1 MWLTDVRTMS
11 GEEVEPG
18 VSLTHLLRLC
28 RDEHR
33 VLWEHHADPR
43 CRTRVKALVDQVGE
57 ALPEP
62 GMMSTISGP
71 ARRALAAALEPDPR
85 LPAVVVAHALAE
97 LLRSAQHPSELQS
110 LTRTSY
116 AVFRLQT

>member
-1 MWLTDVRTMS
+1 MI
-11 GEEVEPG
+11 GEEVEPV

-62 GMMSTISGP
+62 GLTSTISAP
-71 ARRALAAALEPDPR
+71 ARRAIAAALEPAPRSPAVLVAHAPPAHPDPR
-85 LPAVVVAHALAE
+85 LGHSFP
-97 LLRSAQHPSELQS
+97 LRFPRPSPNQPEGGAP
-110 LTRTSY
+110 TTM
-116 AVFRLQT
+116 APP